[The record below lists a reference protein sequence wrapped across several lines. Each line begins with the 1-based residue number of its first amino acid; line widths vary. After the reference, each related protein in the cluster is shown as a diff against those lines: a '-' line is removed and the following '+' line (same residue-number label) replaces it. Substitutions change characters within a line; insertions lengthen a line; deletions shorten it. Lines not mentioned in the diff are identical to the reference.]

1 MHSILALIFIVIGL
15 SLLAQNKKSTAAT
28 QPRQKITIGPTIPN
42 RPRIDGNKVFL
53 EHADVL
59 HKNDADSFMVVS
71 GNVKFSKGP
80 MLMYCDSAHYFPAS
94 ESMDAFGNVRMEQ
107 GDTLFIYAD
116 ELNFRGGSHEVA
128 YLYGYE
134 GKPVRMINRDV
145 KLETDIFT
153 YDLLEERGYYTTG
166 GVLTDPT
173 NRLESIEGE
182 YLPATKQANF
192 FHEVWLK
199 RIDGR
204 DTLDIYTDT
213 LNYNTVTHIA
223 EFYSNTDIR
232 NNRGT
237 IKTNAGVYNTVNNQS
252 ELFARSTVETS
263 RGTTLTA
270 DTLVYD
276 RDAGWAQGFGN
287 VSLVDSIRQSSLH
300 GSYGYYDQKLDSAF
314 FTGHAEAREY
324 SRGDT
329 LYIHGHYLFSI
340 LRIDTVHID
349 NKIPSDSTVTSSQH
363 IAGVIDP
370 DSALYSRQE
379 IEQPKAD
386 TLPEHYQLTS
396 ASIRTDSTHVI
407 SAWPRVRFYRSDIQG
422 LCDSMTF
429 VQHDSL
435 LTMDRH
441 PIVWSDD
448 RQIFGN
454 RIVLHLNDSTVDHA
468 LLPDFGFTAQH
479 IEDDFYNQL
488 TGKEM
493 EAWFD
498 NGELSQLNV
507 SNSVEAIFYP
517 EENDSTI
524 NKLVNLQTANMH
536 AWFEKRAMIKL
547 KCWPQTT
554 GQTVP
559 LYLAKKSMLLLSKF
573 QWFETLRPEDPDD
586 IFTIS
591 EEMNSLMENAP
602 IPYIPIPSAP
612 DMLAAPLVK
621 PIAPTPVILTPVSSD
636 VNSDNNGDSNTD
648 PDSNGDVD
656 VDEKNNIDAN

>member
-1 MHSILALIFIVIGL
+1 MTDKKLNNKSLVIRYAYIWAFLLLPLGLTLI
-15 SLLAQNKKSTAAT
+15 AQSKAT
-28 QPRQKITIGPTIPN
+28 TTQTTKTNNVFIGPTIPTTKRIGSN
-42 RPRIDGNKVFL
+42 RVFL
-53 EHADVL
+53 DHADVL

-71 GNVKFSKGP
+71 GNVRFSKGP
-80 MLMYCDSAHYFPAS
+80 MLMYCDSAHYFMAS

-116 ELNFRGGSHEVA
+116 ELNYRGGPHEIA

-134 GKPVRMINRDV
+134 GRPVRMINRDV

-153 YDLLEERGYYTTG
+153 YDMLEERGYYTTG

-192 FHEVWLK
+192 FQQVWLK
-199 RIDGR
+199 RIDGK

-223 EFYSNTDIR
+223 EFYSNTDII

-252 ELFARSTVETS
+252 ELFSRSTVETS

-287 VSLVDSIRQSSLH
+287 VKLVDSIRQSSLH
-300 GSYGYYDQKLDSAF
+300 GAYGYYDQKLDSAF
-314 FTGHAEAREY
+314 FTGQAEAREY

-329 LYIHGHYLFSI
+329 LYIHGHYLFSV
-340 LRIDTVHID
+340 LRIDTIRPEHSKIASTDTILTGSASKDTD
-349 NKIPSDSTVTSSQH
+349 NDSTLSKTHISNLKPNNQTITATSNTNPNQ
-363 IAGVIDP
+363 
-370 DSALYSRQE
+370 
-379 IEQPKAD
+379 
-386 TLPEHYQLTS
+386 TLKL
-396 ASIRTDSTHVI
+396 DSTHVI
-407 SAWPRVRFYRSDIQG
+407 SAWPRVRFYRSDLQG

-429 VQHDSL
+429 VQHDSTL
-435 LTMDRH
+435 YMDRH

-454 RIVLHLNDSTVDHA
+454 RIILHLNDSTIDHA
-468 LLPDFGFTAQH
+468 MLPDFGFSAQH
-479 IEDDFYNQL
+479 IEDDYYNQL

-493 EAWFD
+493 EAWFEG
-498 NGELSQLNV
+498 GELTELNV
-507 SNSVEAIFYP
+507 SNSVEAIFFP

-536 AWFEKRAMIKL
+536 GWFKNRQMNKL
-547 KCWPQTT
+547 KCWPQSN

-573 QWFETLRPEDPDD
+573 QWFGTLRPEDPSD

-591 EEMNSLMENAP
+591 DEMNALMDNQP
-602 IPYIPIPSAP
+602 IPLIPVPSAP
-612 DMLAAPLVK
+612 NLLHMPLSHPSI
-621 PIAPTPVILTPVSSD
+621 PIVTP
-636 VNSDNNGDSNTD
+636 DNNTPLP
-648 PDSNGDVD
+648 PDTPDTPD
-656 VDEKNNIDAN
+656 DQ